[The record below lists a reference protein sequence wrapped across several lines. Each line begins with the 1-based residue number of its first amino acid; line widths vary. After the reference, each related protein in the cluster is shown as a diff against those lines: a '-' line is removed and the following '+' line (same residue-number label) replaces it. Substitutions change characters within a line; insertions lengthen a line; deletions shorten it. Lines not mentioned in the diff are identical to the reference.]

1 MQLLFATIDS
11 LDQNENQKSI
21 HIIHNL
27 WHLTIDNFFVVFA
40 ITNVVHKWLDNMLC
54 LVQLVLPF
62 YIIVATIHVPMASK
76 CTQYDMLVEVA

>member
-27 WHLTIDNFFVVFA
+27 WHLVIDENFVVFA
-40 ITNVVHKWLDNMLC
+40 TNNVVHKWLDNMSC
-54 LVQLVLPF
+54 LVQLILPL
-62 YIIVATIHVPMASK
+62 YIIVANIHVSMASK
-76 CTQYDMLVEVA
+76 CTQYDVS

>member
-27 WHLTIDNFFVVFA
+27 WHLVIDENFVVFA
-40 ITNVVHKWLDNMLC
+40 TNNVVHK
-54 LVQLVLPF
+54 
-62 YIIVATIHVPMASK
+62 
-76 CTQYDMLVEVA
+76 